1 MLLPPACEMS
11 SALGDIVELD
21 LALAFSVQRCFC
33 VQPFP
38 SASVY
43 ELTKLVH
50 AKLDDVNGAIE
61 LV

>member
-1 MLLPPACEMS
+1 MS
-11 SALGDIVELD
+11 SALGDVVELD
-21 LALAFSVQRCFC
+21 LVPAFSVQRCFR

-50 AKLDDVNGAIE
+50 AKLDDINGAIE